1 MKVNIH
7 LHVSCNYLDDEFAG
21 NYSENIKQK

>member
-1 MKVNIH
+1 MKVNVH
-7 LHVSCNYLDDEFAG
+7 LHVLYIYLDDEFAG